1 MERGWHGRIKLR
13 KTLTHKVRSRKPLSN
28 LVHKVNPNQNTNKR
42 WSFRVS
48 VCVNFP
54 RPSHGDTLTLFELA
68 GLEPTF
74 TLGHSSSR
82 NDSTNLDTCKKQT
95 STWQKPKIGFVQFGS
110 RVE

>member
-1 MERGWHGRIKLR
+1 MLRYR

-28 LVHKVNPNQNTNKR
+28 LSPKHKQTAI
-42 WSFRVS
+42 VS
-48 VCVNFP
+48 RFCSIDSP

-95 STWQKPKIGFVQFGS
+95 PTWQKPKIGFVQFGS